1 MAISKN
7 VDFPHSQNKKK
18 YASKVQ
24 ESSTTPILDNTTY
37 LPVPGPRGDRG
48 DRGPKGDTGPK
59 GPQGEKGDRG
69 APGTNGKDG
78 KSSIGVYEQ
87 QIGWAYYG
95 NSDINYTK
103 TGATKGDDGWV
114 KLFVNGLEVDT
125 TEKYI
130 FKGGTGLYNTSTKK
144 FNLKSLK
151 LGAQLSIRYDLEI
164 TTLQN
169 NTEVWMKTFYPDLDN
184 DVTTFV
190 ANLKY
195 QFSYDLSVTHN
206 IFVDHK
212 QKVASGLMPAILT
225 DLDALARLRGIYI
238 SVS

>member
-18 YASKVQ
+18 YASRVQ
-24 ESSTTPILDNTTY
+24 ESSAVPAIDNTTY
-37 LPVPGPRGDRG
+37 LPVPGPKGDRG
-48 DRGPKGDTGPK
+48 DRGPKGDRGPE
-59 GPQGEKGDRG
+59 GPRGEKGDKG
-69 APGTNGKDG
+69 TPGVNGKDG
-78 KSSIGVYEQ
+78 KSVIGVSDQ
-87 QIGWAYYG
+87 QLGWAYYS
-95 NSDINYTK
+95 NSDTDYIK
-103 TGATKGDDGWV
+103 TGATRGDDGWV
-114 KLFVNGLEVDT
+114 KLGVDGLEVDT

-130 FKGGTGLYNTSTKK
+130 YKGGTGLYNVSTKK
-144 FNLKSLK
+144 INLKSLK
-151 LGAQLSIRYDLEI
+151 LGAQLTIRYDVEI
-164 TTLQN
+164 STMQN

-195 QFSYDLSVTHN
+195 QFVYDLSITHH

-212 QKVASGLMPAILT
+212 QKMASGLVPAILT
-225 DLDALARLRGIYI
+225 DLDALARLKGIYI